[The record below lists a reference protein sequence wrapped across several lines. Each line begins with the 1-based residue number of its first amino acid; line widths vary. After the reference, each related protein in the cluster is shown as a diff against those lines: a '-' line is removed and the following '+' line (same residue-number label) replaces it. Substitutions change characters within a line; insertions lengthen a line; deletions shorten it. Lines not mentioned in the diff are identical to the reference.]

1 MFITQTIRPTFAL
14 IIVILKAMRV
24 SKFLQQLKILLKNQ
38 LFQTNV
44 PYYMGKYLVY
54 AFLLVYTIVFWYFT
68 EYRAADQIFFYLNKM
83 VPFILD
89 FFIIA
94 LLSVIKKCF
103 QNINIEVRKLTK
115 NFEKGK
121 LQTIMLLH
129 WNLND
134 LVEEVDGNFAM
145 IILVGLVCTVM
156 EVILLLFY
164 FIETTSRGN
173 VVIRNI
179 IQDIVLLTRIVL
191 LCKAG
196 SDIVQQ
202 VLN

>member
-1 MFITQTIRPTFAL
+1 
-14 IIVILKAMRV
+14 
-24 SKFLQQLKILLKNQ
+24 
-38 LFQTNV
+38 
-44 PYYMGKYLVY
+44 
-54 AFLLVYTIVFWYFT
+54 
-68 EYRAADQIFFYLNKM
+68 
-83 VPFILD
+83 
-89 FFIIA
+89 
-94 LLSVIKKCF
+94 
-103 QNINIEVRKLTK
+103 
-115 NFEKGK
+115 
-121 LQTIMLLH
+121 MLLH

-202 VLN
+202 HNETLVQLERLNRKRAKLLNGSEQSLVCLFCARLRNRISTISCGGYIDINLRFITTIVGFVLMYWIVLIQLNDEHQKKQKS